1 MSAGAGGGLPPRGVP
16 AGCGAPAAC
25 APAPRP
31 RPPAGAGAGP
41 SGTIRALVMV
51 ALSNLTLVR
60 FSQGVAAA
68 AAPRSTRAMLLI
80 IGGPF
85 GQTPSIHRLAAALA
99 KDLEYRRHFI
109 RQHRRLG
116 GDRRFVIGADEG

>member
-60 FSQGVAAA
+60 FSHGVAAA

-99 KDLEYRRHFI
+99 TLSTGVTSFASIATSAATAALSLVPTK
-109 RQHRRLG
+109 
-116 GDRRFVIGADEG
+116 